1 MKRLNERISI
11 DTWKVI
17 ADRVQKLNI
26 YDFSDREFNENL
38 ILLREML
45 SDLDICLD
53 SLSRYPK
60 RDSEVGLASLLQA
73 IYSGNVFDDYKKA
86 NFYEKIYQLDELGIP
101 SIEFKPVNF
110 PIFSGGISLLKDEC
124 GATVGAKKSFT
135 DGEFDIWYA
144 DEPLNRWYDIVN
156 LKDANYLLNALV
168 ELDTSS
174 GKVIVNPDDSYA
186 VLKNFNGV
194 FPNKETLE
202 WLNYPGLCVY
212 PRYSDNDMRQ
222 LILKQIFLPFDN
234 EKGSYHK
241 KLVRMRNNYHYE

>member
-11 DTWKVI
+11 DTWKTI
-17 ADRVQKLNI
+17 ADRVQRLNI

-38 ILLREML
+38 IMLRSML
-45 SDLDICLD
+45 SDLEI
-53 SLSRYPK
+53 SLEFLSKYPK
-60 RDSEVGLASLLQA
+60 NNNEIGLASLLHS

-110 PIFSGGISLLKDEC
+110 PIFSGGISLLKDDR
-124 GATVGAKKSFT
+124 GTTVGARKCFT
-135 DGEFDIWYA
+135 DGEFNVWYA

-212 PRYSDNDMRQ
+212 PKYLDNGMRQ